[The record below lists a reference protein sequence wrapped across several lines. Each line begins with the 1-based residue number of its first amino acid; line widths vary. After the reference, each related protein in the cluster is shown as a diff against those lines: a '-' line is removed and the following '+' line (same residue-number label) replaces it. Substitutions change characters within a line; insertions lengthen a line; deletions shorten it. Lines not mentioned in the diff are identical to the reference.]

1 MYYIAKQVC
10 QSKFAKASLPMNF
23 TDPAF
28 FVLKGTVTKTLTHN
42 RVVLTPIL
50 PGEMGGLET
59 ERLLERL
66 EKFKQDYN
74 AAEDAKHACLS
85 RFDDVESVKFH
96 IPMRSKN
103 SRQSLTFG
111 LQMKGVE
118 PPAFG
123 TLCDCSVNIEL
134 YDYMSINPN
143 LKENPNRKGEHIAG
157 VSIVCTGWRH
167 SKAEQ

>member
-1 MYYIAKQVC
+1 
-10 QSKFAKASLPMNF
+10 MNF

-28 FVLKGTVTKTLTHN
+28 FVLKGTITKTLTYN
-42 RVVLTPIL
+42 RVVLTPIP

-74 AAEDAKHACLS
+74 AAENAKRANQS

-96 IPMRSKN
+96 ISMRSKN
-103 SRQSLTFG
+103 YRQPLTFG

-118 PPAFG
+118 PPALG
-123 TLCDCSVNIEL
+123 VECECSVNLEL
-134 YDYMSINPN
+134 YDYVSINPN
-143 LKENPNRKGEHIAG
+143 PKENPNRKGEPIAG
-157 VSIVCTGWRH
+157 VSLVCTGWRH